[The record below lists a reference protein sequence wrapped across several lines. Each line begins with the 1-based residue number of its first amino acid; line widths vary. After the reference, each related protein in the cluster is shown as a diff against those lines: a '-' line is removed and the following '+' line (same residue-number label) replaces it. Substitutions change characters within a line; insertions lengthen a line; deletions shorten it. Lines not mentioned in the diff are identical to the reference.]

1 MKIRLIALPILA
13 LGGFAVTGLAVARF
27 NAPPRTGPVPAAP
40 APIPFPN
47 RVAGVG
53 IVEPSSETI
62 LLGTQVGGIVAQ
74 VMVKEGDRVTKGQPL
89 IEIDARDADARL
101 AAARAKVETAK
112 SRVAAAEA
120 RVAQLVA
127 RPRAED
133 LAEMHRTRL
142 QRLRDGVELLFAEY
156 RRLGQHEFETAAARE
171 RNGQVEARF
180 RTRLLAR

>member
-1 MKIRLIALPILA
+1 MLPLSA
-13 LGGFAVTGLAVARF
+13 ATASAANTRRARESIVGIH
-27 NAPPRTGPVPAAP
+27 AATIAAP

-112 SRVAAAEA
+112 SRIAAEIG
-120 RVAQLVA
+120 
-127 RPRAED
+127 RA
-133 LAEMHRTRL
+133 H
-142 QRLRDGVELLFAEY
+142 V
-156 RRLGQHEFETAAARE
+156 
-171 RNGQVEARF
+171 
-180 RTRLLAR
+180 